1 MSFCFFFFQGFARPR
16 GEKGPRGSTGG
27 QVKFLV
33 PSCETVF
40 FYVQEKF
47 FHSVGFKDLL
57 TFTFL
62 IFYLQGLSGA
72 PGSPGDTG
80 VIGLGVSRTTSIA
93 GL

>member
-40 FYVQEKF
+40 FLCVGEILSLRRFLKTRLPLPFY
-47 FHSVGFKDLL
+47 FH
-57 TFTFL
+57 
-62 IFYLQGLSGA
+62 LQGLSGA

-80 VIGLGVSRTTSIA
+80 VIGLGVGRTTSIA

>member
-40 FYVQEKF
+40 FLCVGKILSLRRF
-47 FHSVGFKDLL
+47 F

-62 IFYLQGLSGA
+62 FFYLQGLSGA
-72 PGSPGDTG
+72 LGSPGDTG
-80 VIGLGVSRTTSIA
+80 VIGHGVGRTTSIA